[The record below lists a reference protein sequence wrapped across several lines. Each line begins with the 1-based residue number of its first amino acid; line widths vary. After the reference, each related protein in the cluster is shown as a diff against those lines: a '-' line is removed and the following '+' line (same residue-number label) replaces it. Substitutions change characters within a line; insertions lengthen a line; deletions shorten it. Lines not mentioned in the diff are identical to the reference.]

1 MVLDWHERFGVHVR
15 TTPGMVDPKTRDLRI
30 ALIKEELGELEE
42 AGRLQD
48 MTMIADAL
56 ADLLYV
62 VYGTA
67 VSYGIDIEPV
77 FQEVHRSNMSKGDPE
92 IVRASNGKILKSRNW
107 TPPDLEPILKF
118 KGTNTDTAGV
128 ISEKNYESPTF
139 YDSS

>member
-1 MVLDWHERFGVHVR
+1 MTLDWHERFGVHVR

-30 ALIKEELGELEE
+30 ALIKEELGELED
-42 AGRLQD
+42 AGHLQD
-48 MTMIADAL
+48 LTKIADAI

-67 VSYGIDIEPV
+67 VSYGIDMEPV

-107 TPPDLEPILKF
+107 TPPDLEPILKSQ
-118 KGTNTDTAGV
+118 N
-128 ISEKNYESPTF
+128 EER
-139 YDSS
+139 

>member
-77 FQEVHRSNMSKGDPE
+77 FQEVRRSNMSKGDPE

-107 TPPDLEPILKF
+107 TPPDLESILKSQNG
-118 KGTNTDTAGV
+118 KR
-128 ISEKNYESPTF
+128 
-139 YDSS
+139 

>member
-1 MVLDWHERFGVHVR
+1 
-15 TTPGMVDPKTRDLRI
+15 MVDPKTRDLRI

-42 AGRLQD
+42 AGHKQNL
-48 MTMIADAL
+48 TKIADAI

-77 FQEVHRSNMSKGDPE
+77 FLEVHRSNMSKGDPE

-107 TPPDLEPILKF
+107 TPPNLEPLLK
-118 KGTNTDTAGV
+118 TQA
-128 ISEKNYESPTF
+128 EKK
-139 YDSS
+139 

>member
-48 MTMIADAL
+48 LTKIADAL

-67 VSYGIDIEPV
+67 VSYGIDIEPL
-77 FQEVHRSNMSKGDPE
+77 FLEVHHSNMSKGDPA

-107 TPPDLEPILKF
+107 TPPNLEPLLK
-118 KGTNTDTAGV
+118 TQT
-128 ISEKNYESPTF
+128 EKK
-139 YDSS
+139 

>member
-1 MVLDWHERFGVHVR
+1 MNREQKMVLDWHERFGVHVR

-48 MTMIADAL
+48 MTKIADAL

-92 IVRASNGKILKSRNW
+92 IVRAPNGKILKAVNY
-107 TPPDLEPILKF
+107 TPPNIAIQIAEQQKRPLDQIAK
-118 KGTNTDTAGV
+118 
-128 ISEKNYESPTF
+128 
-139 YDSS
+139 

>member
-15 TTPGMVDPKTRDLRI
+15 TTPGTVAPKTRDLRI

-42 AGRLQD
+42 AGHKQD
-48 MTMIADAL
+48 LTKIADAI

-77 FQEVHRSNMSKGDPE
+77 FLEVHRSNMSKGDPE

-107 TPPDLEPILKF
+107 TPPNLEPLLK
-118 KGTNTDTAGV
+118 TQA
-128 ISEKNYESPTF
+128 EKK
-139 YDSS
+139 